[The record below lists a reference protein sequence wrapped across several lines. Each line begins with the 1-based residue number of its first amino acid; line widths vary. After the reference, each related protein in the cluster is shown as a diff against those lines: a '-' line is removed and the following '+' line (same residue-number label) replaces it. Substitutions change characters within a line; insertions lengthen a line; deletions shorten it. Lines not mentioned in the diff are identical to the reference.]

1 MDRSISWR
9 ELLGRSIGD
18 VHERQRIATALGINP
33 ATLTRWAANETNPR
47 PQNLRELLRALP
59 LQRKELL
66 QLIQLEF
73 PEFEADSKVL
83 DQEDSL
89 TTIPAAFY
97 TSVLDSFITTRRS
110 QRFWTVCNLVLNQAL
125 GQLDPNGLGMAIT
138 VAQCMPPSRDGKIR
152 SMREAAGRGTP
163 PWQST
168 LTRDALFL
176 GIESLAGYAIT
187 KGRTFTAENRID
199 RLGFYPIRW
208 EEWEESAVVSPIW
221 FEYRIAGCLVASSTQ
236 ASYFLPF
243 RQNLIEQYAKLMTL
257 AFEPEDFYEQQD
269 IQLMIMPER
278 EVQQTKA
285 SNFRQRLSTVLL
297 EVGRNQQTID
307 IEQSELL
314 VWKQLEEEFLEL
326 LVQTASE

>member
-1 MDRSISWR
+1 MDQSISWR

-47 PQNLRELLRALP
+47 QQNLRELIRALP
-59 LQRKELL
+59 QQRKELI

-97 TSVLDSFITTRRS
+97 SRVLDSFVTTRRS

-125 GQLDPNGLGMAIT
+125 GQLDPNSLGMAIT
-138 VAQCMPPSRDGKIR
+138 VAQCLPPSQGGKVR
-152 SMREAAGRGTP
+152 SMREVTGRGTP
-163 PWQST
+163 PWQFT
-168 LTRDALFL
+168 LTREALFL
-176 GIESLAGYAIT
+176 GIEALAGYAIT
-187 KGRTFTAENRID
+187 KGRTFTVENRMN
-199 RLGFYPIRW
+199 RLGFYPVRW
-208 EEWEESAVVSPIW
+208 EPWEESAVVSPIW
-221 FEYRIAGCLVASSTQ
+221 FEYRIAGCLVVSSTQ
-236 ASYFLPF
+236 ANYFLPF

-257 AFEPEDFYEQQD
+257 AFEPEDFFKQED
-269 IQLMIMPER
+269 IQLMIMPDR
-278 EVQQTKA
+278 ELQQTKV
-285 SNFRQRLSTVLL
+285 SNFRQRLSSVLL

-326 LVQTASE
+326 LVKTASE

>member
-1 MDRSISWR
+1 MDQSISWR

-47 PQNLRELLRALP
+47 QQNLRELIRALP
-59 LQRKELL
+59 QQRKELI

-97 TSVLDSFITTRRS
+97 SRVLDSFVTTRRS

-125 GQLDPNGLGMAIT
+125 GQLDPNSLGMAIT
-138 VAQCMPPSRDGKIR
+138 VAQCLPPSQGGKVR
-152 SMREAAGRGTP
+152 SMREVTGRGTP
-163 PWQST
+163 PWQFT
-168 LTRDALFL
+168 LTREALFL

-187 KGRTFTAENRID
+187 KGRTFTVENRMN
-199 RLGFYPIRW
+199 RLGFYPVRW
-208 EEWEESAVVSPIW
+208 EPWEESAVVSPIW
-221 FEYRIAGCLVASSTQ
+221 FEYRIAGCLVVSSTQ
-236 ASYFLPF
+236 ANYFLPF

-257 AFEPEDFYEQQD
+257 AFEPEDFFKQED
-269 IQLMIMPER
+269 IQLMIMPDR
-278 EVQQTKA
+278 ELQQTKV
-285 SNFRQRLSTVLL
+285 SNFRQRLSSVLL

-314 VWKQLEEEFLEL
+314 VWQQLEEEFLEL
-326 LVQTASE
+326 LVQTSSE

>member
-1 MDRSISWR
+1 
-9 ELLGRSIGD
+9 
-18 VHERQRIATALGINP
+18 
-33 ATLTRWAANETNPR
+33 
-47 PQNLRELLRALP
+47 
-59 LQRKELL
+59 
-66 QLIQLEF
+66 
-73 PEFEADSKVL
+73 
-83 DQEDSL
+83 
-89 TTIPAAFY
+89 
-97 TSVLDSFITTRRS
+97 
-110 QRFWTVCNLVLNQAL
+110 VLNQAL

>member
-1 MDRSISWR
+1 MDQSISWR

-47 PQNLRELLRALP
+47 PQNLRELIKALP
-59 LQRKELL
+59 QQRKELL

-73 PEFEADSKVL
+73 PEFEADLKVL

-97 TSVLDSFITTRRS
+97 SRVLDSFVTTRRS

-125 GQLDPNGLGMAIT
+125 GQLDPNSLGMAIT
-138 VAQCMPPSRDGKIR
+138 VAQCMPPSHDGKVR
-152 SMREAAGRGTP
+152 SMREVTGRGTP
-163 PWQST
+163 PWHFT
-168 LTRDALFL
+168 LTREALFL

-187 KGRTFTAENRID
+187 KGRTFTVENRLN
-199 RLGFYPIRW
+199 RLGFYPVRW
-208 EEWEESAVVSPIW
+208 EQWEESAVVTPIW
-221 FEYRIAGCLVASSTQ
+221 FEYRIAGCLVVSSTQ
-236 ASYFLPF
+236 ANYFLPF
-243 RQNLIEQYAKLMTL
+243 RQNLIEQYAKLITL

-269 IQLMIMPER
+269 IQLLIMPER
-278 EVQQTKA
+278 EVQQTRVA
-285 SNFRQRLSTVLL
+285 NFRQRLSTVLL
-297 EVGRNQQTID
+297 EVGRDQQTID

-314 VWKQLEEEFLEL
+314 VWQQLEEEFLEL

>member
-1 MDRSISWR
+1 MDQSISWR

-47 PQNLRELLRALP
+47 QQNLRELIRALP
-59 LQRKELL
+59 QQRKELI

-97 TSVLDSFITTRRS
+97 SRVLDSFVTTRRS

-125 GQLDPNGLGMAIT
+125 GQLDPNSLGMAIT
-138 VAQCMPPSRDGKIR
+138 VAQCLPPSQGGKVR
-152 SMREAAGRGTP
+152 SMREVTGRGTP
-163 PWQST
+163 PWQFT
-168 LTRDALFL
+168 LTREALFL

-187 KGRTFTAENRID
+187 KGRTFTVENRMN
-199 RLGFYPIRW
+199 RLGFYPVRW
-208 EEWEESAVVSPIW
+208 EPWEESAVVSPIW
-221 FEYRIAGCLVASSTQ
+221 FEYRIAGCLVVSSTQ
-236 ASYFLPF
+236 ANYFLPF

-257 AFEPEDFYEQQD
+257 AFEPEDFFKQED
-269 IQLMIMPER
+269 IQLMIMPDR
-278 EVQQTKA
+278 ELQQTKV
-285 SNFRQRLSTVLL
+285 SNFRQRLSSVLL

-326 LVQTASE
+326 LVKTASE

>member
-9 ELLGRSIGD
+9 ELLGRIIGD

-59 LQRKELL
+59 QQRKELL

-83 DQEDSL
+83 DQEDPL

-97 TSVLDSFITTRRS
+97 SRVLDAFITTRRS
-110 QRFWTVCNLVLNQAL
+110 QRFWTVCNLILNQAL
-125 GQLDPNGLGMAIT
+125 GQLDPNSLGMAIT
-138 VAQCMPPSRDGKIR
+138 VAQCMPPSRDGKVR
-152 SMREAAGRGTP
+152 SMREVAGRGTP

-168 LTRDALFL
+168 LTREALFL

-187 KGRTFTAENRID
+187 KGRTFSAENRID

-236 ASYFLPF
+236 ANYFLPF

-257 AFEPEDFYEQQD
+257 AFEPEDFFDPQD

-278 EVQQTKA
+278 KAQQSKA
-285 SNFRQRLSTVLL
+285 SNFRRRLSSVLL
-297 EVGRNQQTID
+297 EVGRNQQTLD

-314 VWKQLEEEFLEL
+314 VWQQLEEELLEL
-326 LVQTASE
+326 LVHTTSE

>member
-1 MDRSISWR
+1 MDRSTSWR
-9 ELLGRSIGD
+9 ELLGKIIND
-18 VHERQRIATALGINP
+18 VHERQRIATTLGINP

-59 LQRKELL
+59 QQRNELL
-66 QLIQLEF
+66 LLIPLEF

-83 DQEDSL
+83 DQEDLL

-97 TSVLDSFITTRRS
+97 SRVLDSFITTRRS
-110 QRFWTVCNLVLNQAL
+110 QRFWTVCNLVLNHAL

-138 VAQCMPPSRDGKIR
+138 VAQCSPPSHHGKVRSIR
-152 SMREAAGRGTP
+152 EVAGRGTP

-168 LTRDALFL
+168 LSREALFL

-187 KGRTFTAENRID
+187 KGRTYNAENRID

-208 EEWEESAVVSPIW
+208 EEWEEAAVVSPIW
-221 FEYRIAGCLVASSTQ
+221 LEYRIAGCLVVSSTK
-236 ASYFLPF
+236 ANYFLPF

-257 AFEPEDFYEQQD
+257 AFEPEDFYKQED
-269 IQLMIMPER
+269 IQLMMMPDR
-278 EVQQTKA
+278 EVQQTKV
-285 SNFRQRLSTVLL
+285 SNFRQRLSSVLL

-307 IEQSELL
+307 IEQSEIL
-314 VWKQLEEEFLEL
+314 VWQQLEEEFLEL